1 VDLAD
6 GKVTEANTR
15 KMYPGKLVE
24 AALQRARKL

>member
-15 KMYPGKLVE
+15 KLYPAHLVD
-24 AALQRARKL
+24 AALQRAHEL